1 MLVSSKVSISL
12 CIQDKRSKI
21 SISLCNRDNP
31 LQLSHNLLPDRIH
44 RIFRKE
50 MMQPAFLLL
59 AHYAII
65 GNFLKKSIKKSE
77 KHSDF
82 KVRSIV
88 SSFSWYLLP
97 PWKLSL
103 RDTHETSPTKYPSFS
118 KSLPIFSSFLK
129 NPEDAVLWEHA
140 FAEHDLFSNRN
151 PFIGNITLSRPQTSI
166 DATEM

>member
-59 AHYAII
+59 AHCAII
-65 GNFLKKSIKKSE
+65 GNFLEFYFKKSE
-77 KHSDF
+77 KIPTSRF
-82 KVRSIV
+82 RSIV